1 MSPEAVIE
9 IGQRAVELT
18 AVIMLV
24 LLVPPLV
31 VGMLVSVLQAATQVN
46 ESTLSFLPKML
57 ITMAV
62 LIMAGPFLLAMLAD
76 YMRGLFMSIPDLIG

>member
-9 IGQRAVELT
+9 IGQRALELT
-18 AVIMLV
+18 TVLMIV
-24 LLVPPLV
+24 LLTPALIVGVLISV
-31 VGMLVSVLQAATQVN
+31 VQAATQVN

-62 LIMAGPFLLAMLAD
+62 LVMAGPWMLTILTD
-76 YMRGLFMSIPDLIG
+76 YMRGLLLGIPELIG

>member
-1 MSPEAVIE
+1 MSPENVIE

-24 LLVPPLV
+24 LLTPALI
-31 VGMLVSVLQAATQVN
+31 VGVLVSVLQAATQVN

-57 ITMAV
+57 VTMVV
-62 LIMAGPFLLAMLAD
+62 LVMAGPFLLALLTD
-76 YMRGLFMSIPDLIG
+76 YMRLLFLGIPDLIG